1 MGDRPV
7 GERAYGEGGQ
17 AGMYAGERG
26 SGSAAEKREKLRAD
40 EGPGD
45 ACALQREKLR
55 ERGAELVFK

>member
-26 SGSAAEKREKLRAD
+26 SGSAAEKREKLPD
-40 EGPGD
+40 
-45 ACALQREKLR
+45 
-55 ERGAELVFK
+55 RGAQLVFKSIQIKCV